1 MTFEFATAGRILFG
15 SGRAGEA
22 PGAARQMGRRALL
35 VVGCTPDRAAHFA
48 GALEAEG
55 VESVPFPACGEPTV
69 DSAREGVG
77 LAASEKC
84 DMVIALGGGSA
95 IDLGKAIAA
104 LAANGG
110 DPLDYLEVVGA
121 GRPLN
126 KPSLPFIAMPTTAGT
141 GAEVTRNAVLASP
154 EHKVKASLRSP
165 FLLPRLAIVDPDLTL
180 TLPPEVTASTGLDAL
195 TQLIEPYVSV
205 RANVFTDAL
214 AVEGIRQAAKCL
226 RRAYR
231 DGSNR
236 EARVGMALA
245 SLFGGLCLA
254 NAGLGAVHGF
264 AAPIGGMFD
273 APHGAVCAALLPHVM
288 DANLR
293 AARFRCM
300 ADTVN
305 RYAQI
310 ARLLTGD
317 SNAAPEA
324 GIDWVRE
331 TCALLAI
338 PPLSA
343 WGLRRSQAAEVASK
357 AAQASSMKGNP
368 IPLSN
373 EELVKI
379 LEAAIGTGP
388 E

>member
-1 MTFEFATAGRILFG
+1 MTFEFATAGRIVFG

-22 PGAARQMGRRALL
+22 PAAARQLGRRALL

-48 GALEAEG
+48 GALKEEG
-55 VESVPFPACGEPTV
+55 VEPVSFPACGEPTV
-69 DSAREGVG
+69 GAAREGVRVTV
-77 LAASEKC
+77 SEQC
-84 DMVIALGGGSA
+84 DLVIALGGGSA
-95 IDLGKAIAA
+95 IDLGKAVAA

-110 DPLDYLEVVGA
+110 DPLDYLEVIGA
-121 GRPLN
+121 GRPLS
-126 KPSLPFIAMPTTAGT
+126 KPSLPFIALPTTAGT

-154 EHKVKASLRSP
+154 EHKFKASLRSP

-205 RANVFTDAL
+205 RASVFTDAL

-236 EARVGMALA
+236 EARAGMALA

-264 AAPIGGMFD
+264 AAPIGGMFE

-288 DANLR
+288 EANLR
-293 AARFRCM
+293 AARMRCM
-300 ADTVN
+300 TDTVN
-305 RYAQI
+305 RYAHI

-324 GIDWVRE
+324 GIEWVRE
-331 TCALLAI
+331 TCAMLRI

-343 WGLRRSQAAEVASK
+343 WGLDRSLAPEVAAK

-368 IPLSN
+368 LPLSS

-379 LEAAIGTGP
+379 LEAAA
-388 E
+388 EFR